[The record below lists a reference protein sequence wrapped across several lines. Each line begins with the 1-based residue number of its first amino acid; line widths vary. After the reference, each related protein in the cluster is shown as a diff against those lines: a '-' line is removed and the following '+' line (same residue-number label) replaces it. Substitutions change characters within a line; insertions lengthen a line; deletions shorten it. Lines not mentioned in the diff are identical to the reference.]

1 MGSSN
6 FLTSENEKAK
16 TMYDVIQIG
25 YGPVSQVLALT
36 LARQGWKVAVF
47 EKWTKRYPLPRA
59 VCVDHEMFR
68 MLGTLGLRDKLPLI
82 SHPAPPYRWFNAEWK
97 ELLFIDWSEESI
109 SGGTDVNFVHQPTL
123 EEMLDQTVNEEE
135 NVDLNLGWEAISVS
149 QTSEYAEVVVR
160 NLATGEERA
169 ERAKFI
175 IGADGANSLVR
186 KSIGAGLEDLGFN
199 ADWLVIDILPNEDAE
214 LDIPPAA
221 QWCNPERPTTIVPAG
236 IRDGRYYRRWEF
248 MRLPNETVEALET
261 DEMAWQLLEPWVKP
275 HQAQMVRNKV
285 YSFKSLIAKGWWQDR
300 LLIAGDAGHVMPPF
314 MGQGMCAGFCDNW
327 NLAWKLDLILRGKA
341 DAKLL
346 ATYEPER
353 RPHVRDIIEMSMF
366 LGKIICIPD
375 PKVAAERD
383 LAFFEGT
390 APAPAPFPHLI
401 DGLLDRHDDGT
412 VRAPAG
418 QLGPH
423 GHIKLDG
430 AQGWFDEVAGTGFA
444 LITLDDDPAAHLDQ
458 YRKAVIESL
467 DIKVVTFSDQPAPGR
482 AADIDGKYRRFMT
495 GHGLGVMLT
504 RPDFYIFGG
513 TARVEDAGA
522 LIDALAQSL
531 TANGVHLPH
540 QASVL
545 QTEARAFAN

>member
-1 MGSSN
+1 
-6 FLTSENEKAK
+6 
-16 TMYDVIQIG
+16 MYDIIQIG

-82 SHPAPPYRWFNAEWK
+82 SHSAPPYRWFNAEWK
-97 ELLFIDWSEESI
+97 ELLFIDWSQEST
-109 SGGTDVNFVHQPTL
+109 SGGTEQNFVHQPTL
-123 EEMLDQTVNEEE
+123 EEMLDRTVAEQK

-149 QTSEYAEVVVR
+149 QTSEYAEVLLR
-160 NLATGEERA
+160 NLATGEERT
-169 ERAKFI
+169 ERAKFV
-175 IGADGANSLVR
+175 IGTDGANSMVR
-186 KSIGAGLEDLGFN
+186 KSIGAELENLGFK
-199 ADWLVIDILPNEDAE
+199 ADWLVIDILPHEDAD
-214 LDIPPAA
+214 LNIPPAA

-248 MRLPNETVEALET
+248 MRLPDETVADLEN
-261 DEMAWQLLEPWVKP
+261 DEMCWKLLEPWVKP

-285 YSFKSLIAKGWWQDR
+285 YNFQSLIAKGWWQDR
-300 LLIAGDAGHVMPPF
+300 ILVAGDAGHVMPPF
-314 MGQGMCAGFCDNW
+314 MGQGMCAGFRDNW

-346 ATYEPER
+346 ATYETER
-353 RPHVRDIIEMSMF
+353 RPHVKDIIEMSMF

-375 PKVAAERD
+375 AKIAAERD
-383 LAFFEGT
+383 RAFFDGT
-390 APAPAPFPHLI
+390 APAPVPFPHLI

-418 QLGPH
+418 ELGPH
-423 GHIKLDG
+423 GHIALDG
-430 AQGWFDEVAGTGFA
+430 KQGWFDDVVGTGFA
-444 LITLDDDPAAHLDQ
+444 LIALDDDPAAHLSPYQ
-458 YRKAVIESL
+458 LAIIQSL
-467 DIKVVTFSDQPAPGR
+467 DIKLVTFGSQSAPGR
-482 AADIDGKYRRFMT
+482 ATDLDAKYRRFMT

-513 TARVEDAGA
+513 AAAMRDAGA
-522 LIDALAQSL
+522 LIEALAQNL
-531 TANGVHLPH
+531 LATGVHLPH
-540 QASVL
+540 RASV
-545 QTEARAFAN
+545 APHAAKAFAV